1 VRSRNGCDKI
11 SPANKSDGEQP
22 KPTGAANMVEEP
34 QVSSVRVIDIK
45 MSFWSM
51 VVFLVKLAIA
61 AIPAAIILTI
71 IGVIFWSVI
80 GAMFFHK

>member
-1 VRSRNGCDKI
+1 
-11 SPANKSDGEQP
+11 
-22 KPTGAANMVEEP
+22 MVEEL
-34 QVSSVRVIDIK
+34 QVSSVRVIDIQ

-51 VVFLVKLAIA
+51 VVFLVKLTIA

-80 GAMFFHK
+80 GAMFLHK

>member
-1 VRSRNGCDKI
+1 
-11 SPANKSDGEQP
+11 
-22 KPTGAANMVEEP
+22 MVEES
-34 QVSSVRVIDIK
+34 QVSSVRVIDIQ

-71 IGVIFWSVI
+71 IGVIFWSII
-80 GAMFFHK
+80 GVMLFHK

>member
-1 VRSRNGCDKI
+1 
-11 SPANKSDGEQP
+11 
-22 KPTGAANMVEEP
+22 MVEEP
-34 QVSSVRVIDIK
+34 QVSSVRVIDIQ

-61 AIPAAIILTI
+61 AIPAAFILTI

>member
-1 VRSRNGCDKI
+1 
-11 SPANKSDGEQP
+11 
-22 KPTGAANMVEEP
+22 MLEEP
-34 QVSSVRVIDIK
+34 QVSSVRVIDIQ

-71 IGVIFWSVI
+71 IGAIFWSVI
-80 GAMFFHK
+80 GVMFFHK

>member
-1 VRSRNGCDKI
+1 
-11 SPANKSDGEQP
+11 
-22 KPTGAANMVEEP
+22 MVEET
-34 QVSSVRVIDIK
+34 QVSSVRVIDIQ

-51 VVFLVKLAIA
+51 VVFLVKLSIA